1 MLYLSFLKTKIP
13 HQILTK
19 KINKRKKKPSFVLL
33 LNPLSVPPSLPQTY
47 GFSLPP
53 CLIGANNILNTN
65 VLVKNTKHSGTANLL
80 YIRPKFHYKDD
91 HNNYLYLLSICTWI
105 FWWVLVF

>member
-1 MLYLSFLKTKIP
+1 MHYLSFLKTKIP

-33 LNPLSVPPSLPQTY
+33 LNPLSAPPSLPQTY

-53 CLIGANNILNTN
+53 CLIGANNILNSKRSDEKHKRSGAASPLPLQSHTQ
-65 VLVKNTKHSGTANLL
+65 VKE
-80 YIRPKFHYKDD
+80 I
-91 HNNYLYLLSICTWI
+91 
-105 FWWVLVF
+105 